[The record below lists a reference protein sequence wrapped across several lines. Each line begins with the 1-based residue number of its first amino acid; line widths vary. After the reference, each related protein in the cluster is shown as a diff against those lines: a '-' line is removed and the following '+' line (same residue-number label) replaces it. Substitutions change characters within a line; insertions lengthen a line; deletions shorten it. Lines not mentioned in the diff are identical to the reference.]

1 MKHAVVRGLG
11 VCLSVGLVISPAL
24 SAMAFSA
31 APQDRTARPVAGFAH
46 TKFGRRSFRGENID
60 RLAQRSPA
68 RASRPDKAWLL
79 EPATFSKLSSAGKRA
94 ALMMNGLIHVPTS
107 AEGTGAREAV
117 MPQAISPGDNIAVD
131 NPTLDID
138 GHTHSETSIAV
149 NGSNIVET
157 FNAASLDKSTGYSVS
172 MDGGNSFT
180 AHYLPTL
187 PGGFNLGDGVAAYG
201 PAGEL
206 YCSQIAANSR
216 LDIFTGVSKST
227 DNGATFSLPVNA
239 STSATNAVDFQDK
252 PWMTVDRNPSSPNKG
267 NVYIS
272 WTDFIGGASPI
283 FIQFA
288 RSTDA
293 GVTFSSPQPLS
304 ATNNDREVSGSVPAV
319 APNGDL
325 YVAYFLD
332 NGNNSTN
339 PLLPAGTI
347 TIVKSTDGGKTFG
360 SPKTSTPFFTI
371 AGDVTGGNGVRARSF
386 PSMAVDKNGVVH
398 IVYDAEA
405 HLLAPDRSDV
415 FYIRSTDG
423 GNTFSTPV
431 RINDDTTAT
440 TQLFPAVAA
449 AGDGTIAIKWWDR
462 RNDPINDSLNDV
474 YMTYSTDGGAT
485 FGKNFRV
492 TNANW
497 VFGPVD
503 LQTNASDYH
512 GDYDGLAADG
522 SNIYVPWSD
531 ERGGFPEAYF
541 AFFPTNRDPN
551 TPDFNISGTKVY
563 GTTLAGGSAAFD
575 FTTGAA
581 NGFTGNVNLSA
592 SANPATSGLTF
603 NFTSASVAVGSPA
616 HLTVSAAAGTAPG
629 TYLITV
635 AAAGPSFTRKTNV
648 RLTVYDSS
656 RIAGVPADITNTS
669 GFTVSR
675 SGVQPDQSGVQHLLF
690 DDDTPV
696 AAEGEEV
703 FYSRSVDGGHT
714 FSAPVLI
721 STNSQVS
728 FNSILTLD
736 PAGNLYAVW
745 GSFVIQDG
753 TQRLFFSKS
762 TDHGNSFSAPITMTP
777 SAQVPD
783 FPALAVDRN
792 GNIVLSYVEF
802 SGNVVR
808 VFETRSADGGATF
821 SSPAQVSTNSQQV
834 EDEPSV
840 AFDSKGGAYIGY
852 NAFQAGLN
860 SVFVAVASDGSHFN
874 TTSMIPTSVDAFAP
888 NITVDRSDN
897 VYMTFYNRFED
908 PILGVNREVMV
919 SRSCD
924 AGNSFS
930 PPVNVS
936 NNDGQS
942 VFPHIAADSRGILS
956 VAWEDTTNNDQE
968 DIFLARSSD
977 GGVTFETPMNVSAN
991 SGFSQTAIV
1000 AVDNSGN
1007 LLISWTDDSPAQQDI
1022 FLATAPGLGAAAS
1035 DFGLAFPA
1043 TPQTLTRATSD
1054 TLTVF
1059 IRRLGGFTG
1068 TVTVNPPDVAAL
1080 KIKLKGAGG
1089 NPQST
1094 SCVSVSFNI
1103 KLKGG
1108 GPTGAQQINF
1118 TAQDSSGRTRTGVMT
1133 VVINPSQ

>member
-1 MKHAVVRGLG
+1 
-11 VCLSVGLVISPAL
+11 
-24 SAMAFSA
+24 
-31 APQDRTARPVAGFAH
+31 
-46 TKFGRRSFRGENID
+46 
-60 RLAQRSPA
+60 
-68 RASRPDKAWLL
+68 
-79 EPATFSKLSSAGKRA
+79 
-94 ALMMNGLIHVPTS
+94 MMNGLIHVPTS
-107 AEGTGAREAV
+107 AEGTGAREAL

-131 NPTLDID
+131 NPLIDID

-172 MDGGNSFT
+172 TDGGNSFN

-187 PGGFNLGDGVAAYG
+187 PSGFNLGDGVAAYG

-206 YCSQIAANSR
+206 YCSQIAATSR
-216 LDIFTGVSKST
+216 FDIFAGVSKST
-227 DNGATFSLPVNA
+227 DNGLTFSLPVNA

-272 WTDFIGGASPI
+272 WTDFIGGASPV

-288 RSTDA
+288 RSTDS
-293 GVTFSSPQPLS
+293 GVTFSDPQPLS
-304 ATNNDREVSGSVPAV
+304 PTKNTNEVSGSVPVV

-325 YVAYFLD
+325 YVAYYD
-332 NGNNSTN
+332 GNIN
-339 PLLPAGTI
+339 PDGGI

-360 SPKTSTPFFTI
+360 SPKTAASFLTI
-371 AGDVTGGNGVRARSF
+371 ASDVTGGNGVRTRSF

-398 IVYDAEA
+398 IVYDAEPQ
-405 HLLAPDRSDV
+405 LLMPDRSDV
-415 FYIRSTDG
+415 FYVRSNDG
-423 GNTFSTPV
+423 GNTFSVPV

-440 TQLFPAVAA
+440 TQVFPAVAA
-449 AGDGTIAIKWWDR
+449 AGDGTVAIKWWDR

-474 YMTYSTDGGAT
+474 YMAYSTDGGMT

-522 SNIYVPWSD
+522 SNIYVSWSD
-531 ERGGFPEAYF
+531 ERGAFPEAYF
-541 AFFPTNRDPN
+541 TLFPTNHDPN

-563 GTTLAGGSAAFD
+563 GTTAAGGSATFD
-575 FTTGAA
+575 FTTTAA
-581 NGFTGNVNLSA
+581 NGFTGSLSLSA
-592 SANPATSGLTF
+592 STNPAIPGLSF
-603 NFTSASVAVGSPA
+603 NFASASVAVGSPA
-616 HLTVSAAAGTAPG
+616 HLMVSAAAGTSSG

-648 RLTVYDSS
+648 RLTVYDSG
-656 RIAGVPADITNTS
+656 RIESVPADITNTP
-669 GFTVSR
+669 GFTLSR
-675 SGVQPDQSGVQHLLF
+675 SGVQIDQSGTEHLLF

-696 AAEGEEV
+696 AAEGQEV

-721 STNSQVS
+721 STNSQIS

-736 PAGNLYAVW
+736 SAGNLYAVW
-745 GSFVIQDG
+745 GSFLIQDG

-783 FPALAVDRN
+783 FPALAVDKN

-808 VFETRSADGGATF
+808 LFETRSADGGATF
-821 SSPAQVSTNSQQV
+821 SSPAQVSTNAQDV
-834 EDEPSV
+834 EDDPSV

-908 PILGVNREVMV
+908 PLLGFNREVMV

-930 PPVNVS
+930 PPANVS

-956 VAWEDTTNNDQE
+956 VAWEDDTNNDQQ

-1068 TVTVNPPDVAAL
+1068 TVTVNPPDVSSL
-1080 KIKLKGAGG
+1080 KIKLKGAS
-1089 NPQST
+1089 NSPQAT

-1108 GPTGAQQINF
+1108 GPTGAQQISF

-1133 VVINPSQ
+1133 VVIDPSQ